1 MAYRCLAPNFSRA
14 KAFAAA
20 RTAAG
25 GVGAGIESVTLCT
38 SLTPAAATLSP
49 RGCRYWPR
57 VIQMPAPKELLLALP
72 EHVLP
77 IVRFEVEFPVLAD
90 VGKVCRDGADPPSPA
105 GHLDHDFR
113 RPAHDR
119 ALDLL
124 DLCCREAT
132 RLRRTRPS
140 AAKQVQEGA
149 ISRRH
154 AKGTPTQSGS
164 PRP

>member
-20 RTAAG
+20 STAAG

-38 SLTPAAATLSP
+38 SLTPAAFTTRLPVLAAREL
-49 RGCRYWPR
+49 
-57 VIQMPAPKELLLALP
+57 QMPAPKELLLALP

-77 IVRFEVEFPVLAD
+77 IVRLEVEFPVLAD
-90 VGKVCRDGADPPSPA
+90 VGKVCRDGADPASPA
-105 GHLDHDFR
+105 GHLGHDFR

-119 ALDLL
+119 TLDLL
-124 DLCCREAT
+124 DLRCREAT

-154 AKGTPTQSGS
+154 AKGKPTQSGS